1 MPARRFSF
9 VLDTT
14 QNHLLLSAF
23 NTKNA
28 VSLSLAA
35 QARAWNSL
43 LTVSATLR
51 LLCARRSGL
60 AERRPERRPQTTKPQ
75 VPGIKAS
82 GKLEVRVCV
91 VCTSTVCMHTRNY
104 TCLLSLS
111 LCDAHSMFTRK
122 KDELERC
129 QGSLGRKL
137 AAGPWLGQF
146 ANPRLRKD
154 LTAVQTRGVLTAPT
168 HQSLTP

>member
-1 MPARRFSF
+1 
-9 VLDTT
+9 
-14 QNHLLLSAF
+14 
-23 NTKNA
+23 
-28 VSLSLAA
+28 
-35 QARAWNSL
+35 
-43 LTVSATLR
+43 
-51 LLCARRSGL
+51 
-60 AERRPERRPQTTKPQ
+60 
-75 VPGIKAS
+75 
-82 GKLEVRVCV
+82 
-91 VCTSTVCMHTRNY
+91 
-104 TCLLSLS
+104 
-111 LCDAHSMFTRK
+111 MFTRKKDELGQRQGSLGRKLTAEPWYWSVRKPK